1 MELKKET
8 VENVNRNQKDIRSIL
23 NENSLRSMIEVF
35 VWEWMANGDGIKKA
49 IIVTQYKLKFSS
61 ITCPM

>member
-8 VENVNRNQKDIRSIL
+8 VENVNRNRKDIRSIL

-35 VWEWMANGDGIKKA
+35 VWE
-49 IIVTQYKLKFSS
+49 
-61 ITCPM
+61 